1 MKRSYLSVVIAMM
14 CLLVMGGTAGA
25 QDSEGIVASVPFEFV
40 VGATTMPAGSY
51 KVMRISRVASS
62 PLVIRGQE
70 NSTLVLPIVVDNV
83 SAAQPAALDFERVGD
98 KYILSKVETLDH
110 VYTFRVPRP
119 TTMLVQVKD
128 HGEAV
133 SVGTK

>member
-1 MKRSYLSVVIAMM
+1 M
-14 CLLVMGGTAGA
+14 
-25 QDSEGIVASVPFEFV
+25 
-40 VGATTMPAGSY
+40 
-51 KVMRISRVASS
+51 
-62 PLVIRGQE
+62 IRGQE

-98 KYILSKVETLDH
+98 KYILSRVETLDH